1 MNQIRYVQRECK
13 DTQKIDEFLSST
25 RVGVIG
31 MNDDEGNP
39 YTVPLN
45 FIWLDG
51 SLFFH
56 GAGSGK
62 KEIILGREP
71 QICFTVYEEFG
82 TVLDPMPCHADT
94 SYMSVML
101 FGKVERVVDFEE
113 AAQVLDKLV
122 EKYVPG
128 YYTKKVTPKMMEK
141 YRSSLDGNAVS
152 VYRITPE
159 EITAKQNIAQENE
172 LFKCK

>member
-1 MNQIRYVQRECK
+1 MNKIRYVQRECK

-25 RVGVIG
+25 RVGILG
-31 MNDDEGNP
+31 MNDDKGKP
-39 YTVPLN
+39 YAVPLN
-45 FIWLDG
+45 FVWFDG

-62 KEIILGREP
+62 KEIILDKEP
-71 QICFTVYEEFG
+71 QICFTVYEEYG
-82 TVLDPMPCHADT
+82 TAMDPMPCHADT

-101 FGKVERVVDFEE
+101 FGKVERVINFGE

-128 YYTKKVTPKMMEK
+128 YYTKKLTPKLMEK
-141 YRSSLDGNAVS
+141 YRSQLDGKAVS

-159 EITAKQNIAQENE
+159 EITAKQNIVQENE
-172 LFKCK
+172 LFNGK